1 MRWVLLLAAGLIG
14 LAQVTWPGPARSTT
28 PVTAQDCT
36 EITVW
41 SNGFHT
47 SLSIP
52 AAIFEADHPLRQ
64 AMPEAAYLLVGWGEA
79 GFYRE
84 GPGFWR
90 GLDALAPPSPSVV
103 HLIGSDEPV
112 ERFYTPTRVQT
123 AALSSAQAAGLA
135 AFLARET
142 ATENG
147 APVVLGDGH
156 AGAQSLFLEGRSS
169 FHGLYVCNHWTARA
183 LRAAGLSV
191 GSRLSFRADGVL
203 DDLARSAPQ
212 ACPAG

>member
-1 MRWVLLLAAGLIG
+1 MRWALFLGLGLIVIA
-14 LAQVTWPGPARSTT
+14 LVAWPGPARSTT
-28 PVTAQDCT
+28 PPTAEDCT
-36 EITVW
+36 EIAVW

-52 AAIFEADHPLRQ
+52 AAMLPEDHPLRQ
-64 AMPEAAYLLVGWGEA
+64 AMPGAAYLLVGWGDA

-90 GLDALAPPSPSVV
+90 GLNALVPPSPSVI
-103 HLIGSDEPV
+103 HLIGAAEPV
-112 ERFYTPTRVQT
+112 ERFYTPSRLQR
-123 AALSSAQAAGLA
+123 AALSSAQAAGLS
-135 AFLARET
+135 AFLAEEVRMRD
-142 ATENG
+142 G
-147 APVVLGDGH
+147 APAVIGEGH
-156 AGAQSLFLEGRSS
+156 AGAQSLFLEGRAS

-191 GSRLSFRADGVL
+191 GSRLSFRANGVL
-203 DDLARSAPQ
+203 DDLARSAPT